1 MFSEGQR
8 VWHRANHRS
17 GIVQEVDGRRVYLVQ
32 DNGVELDFDAGDL
45 TSTPPEGEAAAAP
58 AKLMER
64 GAVASPSSQ
73 AVPVRKL
80 TARDITPEHERVLAS
95 VPVRTLQA
103 IAALHDRRPKGGKF
117 GTLDVAGKLNA
128 IEEITNV
135 PYRTMRQHLG
145 SPGEM
150 GLLMGKGIADR
161 RDQT

>member
-1 MFSEGQR
+1 MFSEGQK

-17 GIVQEVDGRRVYLVQ
+17 GTVLEVDGRRVYIVQ
-32 DNGVELDFDAGDL
+32 DNGVELDFAASDL
-45 TSTPPEGEAAAAP
+45 TATPPDDTAAAP

-64 GAVASPSSQ
+64 GAIASPASQ
-73 AVPVRKL
+73 VVPVRKL
-80 TARDITPEHERVLAS
+80 TSRDITPEHERVLAS

-103 IAALHDRRPKGGKF
+103 IAGLYDRRSRTGKF
-117 GTLDVAGKLNA
+117 SALDVAGKLNA

-135 PYRTMRQHLG
+135 PYRTMRQHVG

-161 RDQT
+161 REQS